1 MNYLIQIKR
10 GIDYIEDHLTE
21 DISLVDVSRAA
32 RMSHWHFQR
41 MFKALTQETL
51 KAYIRSRRLA
61 QARIEL
67 LTTDRGV
74 LEIALA
80 AGFETQAS
88 FTRAFS
94 KVFGMPP
101 AKYRGLGGAQVHLEK
116 LRIDEDYLRHLK
128 GGVSLEPVIK
138 ELPARHMVGLST
150 RFYSVDSERNNIGET
165 LPALWDDFMPRV
177 EEVADGVEGV
187 CYGVIRQAEPEGE
200 LLEYTAAVQ
209 VPSAP
214 REDLPPGMDYLRVSG
229 GRYAH
234 FTHRGR
240 AERVD
245 QTVNY
250 IYSNWLMQ
258 SGMQHSYGPDL
269 EVYDDRWSANSEASV
284 MEYAIPLAEAG

>member
-21 DISLVDVSRAA
+21 DFSLVDVSRAA

-101 AKYRGLGGAQVHLEK
+101 AKYRGLGGEKVHLEK

-177 EEVADGVEGV
+177 EEVADGIEGV
-187 CYGVIRQAEPEGE
+187 CYGVIRQAEPESE

-209 VPSAP
+209 VPSPPSEA
-214 REDLPPGMDYLRVSG
+214 LPPGMDYLRVGG

-250 IYSNWLMQ
+250 IYSNWLVQ

-284 MEYAIPLAEAG
+284 MEYAIPLAGE